1 MTAREKGHDVPRG
14 LALELRKRLAG
25 GVGAVADTGR
35 EAVGPVNDRQVWR
48 EAELRESL
56 AQIAADQLQQRD
68 SVPTREEVLGYLGRS
83 AGTVRALLH
92 RPHGLLD
99 LLPSVLG
106 GSGSEQD
113 SARCWQVFA
122 VYADILWEYV
132 NSDTPGSRGHRH
144 LLPLAARTRFLALS
158 EPFRQ
163 RRSPVWE
170 DPHEGELAH
179 VFGHETWVEL
189 VRRAREARELWR
201 VQLNQ
206 YQSVPLFDQAS
217 PSMLEDELRLLA
229 FESSF
234 SGEPLVLAELIEA
247 KKGHRVVPP
256 ADRAALEEVVEQHL
270 LPRFATGHAWAAV
283 TGWKRQPSAR
293 GPLVLFG
300 LTGLAALVAVVLA
313 SAALAVDGWGF
324 VPALVAAA
332 FFYVL
337 VGAGTVTYGRFWAM
351 PLMLRLPAAA
361 AVGLIVLVAL
371 HPDWWTSVSVGGQLL
386 GLFLLL
392 VGASFGYLLVEAR
405 NHNSGQ
411 SQAGKAERWK
421 DAGRVLGRAASVTA
435 TGLAHAF
442 LVALLGM
449 AVIAPVFSEE
459 GSRLAAVWYG
469 SGASIGGD
477 PTTAA
482 EQPTQV
488 QTDGAEKGPPPP
500 PPDPLAI
507 LVAAT
512 AWCLAAGVFSQ
523 ILWDDQPITAPLAH
537 RRWRNER

>member
-1 MTAREKGHDVPRG
+1 MTAGQKEHDVPGG
-14 LALELRKRLAG
+14 LAPALRKRLIG
-25 GVGAVADTGR
+25 GVGELADTGR
-35 EAVGPVNDRQVWR
+35 DAVGPVNDRQVWR
-48 EAELRESL
+48 AAELRGFL
-56 AQIAADQLQQRD
+56 ARVADDQLQQRD
-68 SVPTREEVLGYLGRS
+68 PVPTRREALEYLDRS
-83 AGTVRALLH
+83 ATAVRALLY
-92 RPHGLLD
+92 RPYGLLD

-106 GSGSEQD
+106 GRGSEED
-113 SARCWQVFA
+113 SARYWQVFA
-122 VYADILWEYV
+122 VCSDLLWEYV
-132 NSDTPGSRGHRH
+132 SSDAPRARGHRH

-163 RRSPVWE
+163 RDSPVWE

-179 VFGHETWVEL
+179 VFGHGTWAEL
-189 VRRAREARELWR
+189 VRGAREARESWR

-206 YQSVPLFDQAS
+206 YQSVPLLDQAS

-234 SGEPLVLAELIEA
+234 SGEPLVLAELAEA
-247 KKGHRVVPP
+247 PTGPRSVPP
-256 ADRAALEEVVEQHL
+256 ADRAVLEEVVEQHL
-270 LPRFATGHAWAAV
+270 LPRFAAGHAWAAV
-283 TGWKRQPSAR
+283 TGWKRRTPAC

-313 SAALAVDGWGF
+313 VVALTVDGLGF
-324 VPALVAAA
+324 LPALVAAA
-332 FFYVL
+332 FFYLL

-386 GLFLLL
+386 GLSLLL

-411 SQAGKAERWK
+411 SQAGKTERWK
-421 DAGRVLGRAASVTA
+421 DARRVLGRAASVTF

-459 GSRLAAVWYG
+459 GGKLTAVWYG
-469 SGASIGGD
+469 PDASASEE
-477 PTTAA
+477 PVAAA
-482 EQPTQV
+482 EQPTGT
-488 QTDGAEKGPPPP
+488 QTDGTEQDPSA
-500 PPDPLAI
+500 PDPLAI